1 MNDGVYHVEKST
13 HLEKSR
19 IFSVLLC
26 FLIPVSLY
34 FLFFSHSLSHS
45 RIAKHLQED
54 RRKEGQEICLSLET
68 ELCLTS
74 LSKHS

>member
-1 MNDGVYHVEKST
+1 MNDGVSHVEKST

-45 RIAKHLQED
+45 RIAKRLQED
-54 RRKEGQEICLSLET
+54 RRKDGQEICLSLET
-68 ELCLTS
+68 ELC
-74 LSKHS
+74 